1 MCHLL
6 AIRANKRIQLGDV
19 MEKVSNLTQAP
30 TTGWMTKLYKKLVIG
45 AFNSINVGCITLK
58 EGNQKEQFGD
68 ITSDLHAT
76 VTVNDAAMYK
86 SFALSGSVGAGEAY
100 ILGYWD
106 CDNLTKLIE
115 IFALNQDQLDAFEK
129 KFAFLS
135 GIAHRVNHI
144 KNKNSASGSKKNI
157 AAHYDLGNDLYSA
170 FLSDEMLYSCA
181 VYPSKQASLEQAQA
195 HKLALICEQVDL
207 QPGDSVIE
215 IGTGWGAFA
224 IYAATHFDCH
234 VTTTTISDEQHAYV
248 EQKVKELNLEHKI
261 TLLKQDYRLLDGKY
275 DKLVSI
281 EMIEAVGHEYL
292 PGFFAKC
299 KSLLKDSG
307 AMLIQA
313 ITIADQR
320 YSHYLKNSDFIQQ
333 YIFPGGCLPCLD
345 EMNKQIKQQTDMVV
359 HSVKDIGVHYAR
371 TLADWRERFVA
382 SWPEIDKVKFDQRF
396 YRLWL
401 FYLAYCEGAFRTR
414 AISTVH
420 LVARKPRFG
429 HSGDDIALD
438 Y

>member
-1 MCHLL
+1 MVT
-6 AIRANKRIQLGDV
+6 RASKRNKLGDV
-19 MEKVSNLTQAP
+19 MEKVSNLTQTHTAS
-30 TTGWMTKLYKKLVIG
+30 WLTKIYKKLVTG
-45 AFNSINVGCITLK
+45 AFNSINIGCITLV
-58 EGNQKEQFGD
+58 EENERIQFGNP
-68 ITSDLHAT
+68 SSSLNVT
-76 VTVNDAAMYK
+76 VTVKDPAMYK
-86 SFALSGSVGAGEAY
+86 LFALSGSVGAGEAY
-100 ILGYWD
+100 ILGYWE
-106 CDNLTKLIE
+106 CDNLTQLIE

-135 GIAHRVNHI
+135 GLAHRINHL
-144 KNKNSASGSKKNI
+144 KNKNSSRGSKKNI
-157 AAHYDLGNDLYSA
+157 AAHYDLGNDLYSS

-181 VYPSKQASLEQAQA
+181 VYPSQTATLEQAQS

-207 QPGDSVIE
+207 QAGDKVIE

-224 IYAATHFDCH
+224 IYAATHYDCH

-248 EQKVKELNLEHKI
+248 AEKIRQLNLESKI
-261 TLLKQDYRLLDGKY
+261 TLLKQDYRLLEGRY

-299 KSLLKDSG
+299 QSLLKENG

-320 YSHYLKNSDFIQQ
+320 YKHYLKNSDFIQQ

-345 EMNKQIKQQTDMVV
+345 EMNKQIKLKTDMVV

-371 TLADWRERFVA
+371 TLADWRERFIA

-420 LVARKPRFG
+420 LVARRPRFV
-429 HSGDDIALD
+429 HSGDDIALN

>member
-1 MCHLL
+1 MVT
-6 AIRANKRIQLGDV
+6 RASKRNKLGDV
-19 MEKVSNLTQAP
+19 MEKVSNLTQTH
-30 TTGWMTKLYKKLVIG
+30 TTSWLTKIYKKLVTG
-45 AFNSINVGCITLK
+45 AFNSINIGCITLV
-58 EGNQKEQFGD
+58 EENERIQFGNP
-68 ITSDLHAT
+68 SSSLNVT
-76 VTVNDAAMYK
+76 VTVKDPAMYK
-86 SFALSGSVGAGEAY
+86 LFALSGSVGAGEAY
-100 ILGYWD
+100 ILGYWE
-106 CDNLTKLIE
+106 CDNLTQLIE

-135 GIAHRVNHI
+135 GLAHRINHL
-144 KNKNSASGSKKNI
+144 KNKNSSRGSKKNI
-157 AAHYDLGNDLYSA
+157 AAHYDLGNDLYSS

-181 VYPSKQASLEQAQA
+181 VYPSQTATLEQAQS

-207 QPGDSVIE
+207 QAGDKVIE

-224 IYAATHFDCH
+224 IYAATHYDCH

-248 EQKVKELNLEHKI
+248 AEKIRQLNLESKI
-261 TLLKQDYRLLDGKY
+261 TLLKQDYRLLEGRY

-299 KSLLKDSG
+299 QSLLKENG

-320 YSHYLKNSDFIQQ
+320 YKHYLKNSDFIQQ

-345 EMNKQIKQQTDMVV
+345 EMNKQIKLKTDMVV

-371 TLADWRERFVA
+371 TLADWRERFIA

-420 LVARKPRFG
+420 LVARRPRFV
-429 HSGDDIALD
+429 HSGDDIALN